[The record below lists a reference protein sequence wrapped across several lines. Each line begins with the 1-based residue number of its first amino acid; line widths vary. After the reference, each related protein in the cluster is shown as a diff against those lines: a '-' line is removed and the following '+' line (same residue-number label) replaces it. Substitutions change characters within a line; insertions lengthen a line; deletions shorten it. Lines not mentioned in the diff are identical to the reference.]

1 MPGLLVTP
9 RCRRLALVVAL
20 VGVLAACGRPDVG
33 VLAGPPVVD
42 VAASFDGRHVVAVP
56 FDATAGRR
64 YVARLEQI
72 DTDAELALFDGERAL
87 ARVASPARSLGAEY
101 LAFTAPDDPRLRFEI
116 RNSGTP
122 GRSAGFRLRVHALPA
137 DAPAEVA
144 AAFERWTRAGGTVA
158 SPDAAG
164 VLADLEAVERA
175 WAARDAT
182 LAADVHMQIAAVQYW
197 QQDDW
202 RAAIRSAELAA
213 SAYARAEDDVARADA
228 TVLAALARLEVA
240 REQRGTNRT
249 RSDVQFST
257 AERELA
263 SARRAYTAAG
273 RPIAAAMTWVYA
285 GSGRYYDYDLAGAV
299 DDFARGEQALAAAG
313 AEDERRVVLGNL
325 ATASADRGDYAG
337 AARDYDRL
345 LPLLAGRRD
354 ELLAATLQNS
364 ASTLLFLGEPER
376 ALARYVE
383 ALAVA
388 DERGLDRVRTAAR
401 IGLGTS
407 HLQLGQP
414 DLAVAHLEAALAM
427 LGEADR
433 HTRVLALLRLG
444 DAHRQLGRAAA
455 ADAVQAEAAIVA
467 AALGAP
473 ALRARVAVAQGDGHA
488 AAGLLARAVDSY
500 DAALSFEVAETHGI
514 VARALVGRGR
524 ALRLLDRVPAAGE
537 DLDRAAA
544 LAAANGNR
552 ETLIAADY
560 ERAEL
565 ALRTGDRDAALVFA
579 RRAADGTRAL
589 TAAMTNPDNRVTLGV
604 RLRAAQDLV
613 VDLLASDALRLAAAD
628 DPRAAESASLA
639 ALLATEAALPPLARG
654 APAPAAVAER
664 QRVASTLAERR
675 YRLESL
681 AERYDT
687 ATPTML
693 AIEREIAALRSQL
706 SALGDPADS
715 MPPAAP
721 APQVDAPTLR
731 ARVPDG
737 SVLLVYSLGKDR
749 GWRWTIGRDRFELE
763 ALPGSAVVDRQVA
776 TLLDAVQAI
785 HAPPRA
791 EAAGRALAVQVL
803 PHGLP
808 PRTRLLVVPDG
819 SLGAV
824 PWALLGAPGA
834 HATLQLASLTAVT
847 AADATPWPTTGLR
860 LALFGDPIFGVDDPR
875 VATGLRPAARA
886 ADPRALP
893 RLPGTARE
901 LEAIAALAPA
911 GSVRRAT
918 GADATRVALLGLP
931 RDGVDVLHLA
941 THATLDTQVPAL
953 AAVVLSRRDATGREL
968 RGDVRSADVL
978 ALAAHPRLV
987 VLSACDTAAEPSRSA
1002 AGLMNLTRAFLAGG
1016 TRYVVASRWAV
1027 GDASAVA
1034 LMTEFYRGLL
1044 QDGLPP
1050 DVALERAQRL
1060 LAASAQWH
1068 APFHWAGFVVT
1079 GAAP

>member
-1 MPGLLVTP
+1 VI
-9 RCRRLALVVAL
+9 
-20 VGVLAACGRPDVG
+20 
-33 VLAGPPVVD
+33 AGPPVLD
-42 VAASFDGRHVVAVP
+42 VSASFDGRGAVAVP
-56 FDATAGRR
+56 FDAAAGRR
-64 YVARLEQI
+64 YVARLEQL
-72 DTDAELALFDGERAL
+72 DADVELALLDGDRVL
-87 ARVASPARSLGAEY
+87 ARVASPARSFGAEY
-101 LAFTAPDDPRLRFEI
+101 LAFTAPEYARLRFEI
-116 RNSGTP
+116 RKPGMP
-122 GRSAGFRLRVHALPA
+122 GRSGGYRLRVHALPA
-137 DAPAEVA
+137 DAPAEVTT
-144 AAFERWTRAGGTVA
+144 AFERWTRAGGTGA

-164 VLADLEAVERA
+164 VLAELEAVERV
-175 WAARDAT
+175 WAARDAR
-182 LAADVHMQIAAVQYW
+182 LAADVRVQIAAVQYW

-202 RAAIRSAELAA
+202 SAAVRTAELAA
-213 SAYARAEDDVARADA
+213 GAYARAGDAAARADA

-257 AERELA
+257 AQREFE
-263 SARRAYTAAG
+263 SARTAYAAAG

-285 GSGRYYDYDLAGAV
+285 GSGRYFDYDLAGAV
-299 DDFARGEQALAAAG
+299 ADFARGEQALAAAG

-337 AARDYDRL
+337 AAREYERL

-364 ASTLLFLGEPER
+364 ASTLLFLGQPER

-383 ALAVA
+383 ALGVA

-414 DLAVAHLEAALAM
+414 DLAIAHFQAALAT
-427 LGEADR
+427 LGEAER

-444 DAHRQLGRAAA
+444 DAYRQLGRGAA
-455 ADAVQAEAAIVA
+455 ADAVQGEAAVVA

-488 AAGLLARAVDSY
+488 AAGRLARAIDSY
-500 DAALSFEVAETHGI
+500 DAALSFDVAETHGI

-524 ALRLLDRVPAAGE
+524 ALRLLDRLPAARE
-537 DLDRAAA
+537 DLERAAA

-552 ETLIAADY
+552 ETLIASYY

-565 ALRTGDRDAALVFA
+565 ARRTGDRDAALTFA
-579 RRAADGTRAL
+579 RRAVDGTRAL

-613 VDLLASDALRLAAAD
+613 VDLLAADALRFAAAKD
-628 DPRAAESASLA
+628 ARAAESAALA
-639 ALLATEAALPPLARG
+639 ALLATEAARPPDARG
-654 APAPAAVAER
+654 GPEPAAVAER
-664 QRVASTLAERR
+664 QRVASALAERR

-681 AERYDT
+681 AERYPA

-693 AIEREIAALRSQL
+693 AIEREIAELRSQL
-706 SALGDPADS
+706 STLGESADPSA
-715 MPPAAP
+715 PVVP
-721 APQVDAPTLR
+721 APLVDAPALR

-737 SVLLVYSLGKDR
+737 SLLLVYSLGAER
-749 GWRWTIGRDRFELE
+749 SWRWTIGRERFDLD
-763 ALPGSAVVDRQVA
+763 ALPGSAAVDRQVE
-776 TLLDAVQAI
+776 TLLEAVRAI
-785 HAPPRA
+785 HAPARA
-791 EAAGRALAVQVL
+791 ETAGRALAAQAL
-803 PHGLP
+803 PRDVPAGA
-808 PRTRLLVVPDG
+808 RLLVVPDG

-824 PWALLGAPGA
+824 PWALLGRNGEHPA
-834 HATLQLASLTAVT
+834 LQLASITAVT
-847 AADATPWPTTGLR
+847 AADPAPWPTSGLR
-860 LALFGDPIFGVDDPR
+860 LALFGDPIFGLDDPR
-875 VATGLRPAARA
+875 VAAGLRPAARV

-901 LEAIAALAPA
+901 LDAIAALAPA
-911 GSVRRAT
+911 ASIRRAT
-918 GADATRVALLGLP
+918 GAGATRDALLGLP
-931 RDGVDVLHLA
+931 RDGADVLHLA
-941 THATLDTQVPAL
+941 THATLDTQIPAL
-953 AAVVLSRRDATGREL
+953 AALVLSRRDAAGREL
-968 RGDVRSADVL
+968 RGDVRPSDL
-978 ALAAHPRLV
+978 LTLAARPRLV
-987 VLSACDTAAEPSRSA
+987 VLSACDTAAEPSRAA

-1050 DVALERAQRL
+1050 DVALERAQRT
-1060 LAASAQWH
+1060 LAASARWR